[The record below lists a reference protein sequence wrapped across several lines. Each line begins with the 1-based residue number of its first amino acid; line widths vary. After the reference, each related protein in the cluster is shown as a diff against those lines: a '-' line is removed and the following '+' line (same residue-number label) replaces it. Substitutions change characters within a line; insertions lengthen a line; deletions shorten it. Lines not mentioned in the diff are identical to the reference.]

1 MAELRVAQRAIGII
15 GAGIAGPVFALQML
29 SHPTLRSLYKVTLF
43 DQGSD
48 PYTLSDTERM
58 QTAGAAVGMSPN
70 GIYPLYQLGLKED
83 IEKISTEIVGVSTW
97 RAAYGPDSKP
107 FQRVKDTVPGP
118 HKLISRAE
126 YASWSEDLQTNMRAM
141 ERRQLRAV
149 LLDRIKSLGGD
160 ISWGKRLH
168 ALEALPDGSIKALF
182 DDHHERTLDLVV
194 GADGGWSR
202 VRQHIILQQNH
213 SASTTAAAA
222 ARWAP
227 PYSNASNVYG
237 IATHAPLQPGRDDT
251 HGILLPRGLLSTSPL
266 PANHIRW
273 DLMVPEPADAPP
285 HDVPAPV
292 SPAADEEEPW
302 QAAIAPGPY
311 PRARTAALLRRHAA
325 VFHPSARTF
334 GRLLARSTR
343 IVHAPL
349 RQRVWTR
356 SEIQGGGNGVVVGDA
371 ARLMLPSSGSGA
383 AFAVEDGSVL
393 AAAILNNPPRGE
405 RGGFQEAL
413 GRYAAARVGRGEKMR
428 ARADVYAKVVLGA
441 RWWWRVVREGVV
453 LLAAAAA
460 AAGGQGCGTGA
471 RYVFFFPHLWGVL
484 TVFAGPGRMSS
495 SSRSISGWMCGWRR
509 SDECPECGSLV
520 FLYPDGKNCTC
531 NSEAGETFVQ
541 RNPCKIHSKA
551 PLTTEISKSRSA
563 SMDHVPRLLPAYYPS
578 PPC

>member
-29 SHPTLRSLYKVTLF
+29 SHPALRSLYKVTLF

-58 QTAGAAVGMSPN
+58 QTAGAAIGMSPN
-70 GIYPLYQLGLKED
+70 GIYPLYQLGLKEE
-83 IEKISTEIVGVSTW
+83 IEKISTDIVGVSTW

-141 ERRQLRAV
+141 ERRQLRAI

-160 ISWGKRLH
+160 ISWGRRLH
-168 ALEALPDGSIKALF
+168 ALEPLPDGSIKALF
-182 DDHHERTLDLVV
+182 DGHHERTLDLVV

-202 VRQHIILQQNH
+202 VRQHIILQQNPN
-213 SASTTAAAA
+213 ATAAAA

-237 IATHAPLQPGRDDT
+237 IATHAPLRPGHHDDADT
-251 HGILLPRGLLSTSPL
+251 HGILLPQGLLSTSPL
-266 PANHIRW
+266 PANQIRW
-273 DLMVPEPADAPP
+273 VLMVPEPADAPSP
-285 HDVPAPV
+285 DVPAPV
-292 SPAADEEEPW
+292 SPAAADEEPW

-311 PRARTAALLRRHAA
+311 PRARTAALLRRHAS

-356 SEIQGGGNGVVVGDA
+356 DEIQGGGNGVVVGDA

-383 AFAVEDGSVL
+383 AFAVEDGTLL
-393 AAAILNNPPRGE
+393 AGAILNNPPRGE

-413 GRYAAARVGRGEKMR
+413 GRYAEARVGRGEKMR

-453 LLAAAAA
+453 LLAAAA
-460 AAGGQGCGTGA
+460 GGQGGGTGA
-471 RYVFFFPHLWGVL
+471 RYVFSFLACGVWL

-495 SSRSISGWMCGWRR
+495 SSRSISGWM
-509 SDECPECGSLV
+509 
-520 FLYPDGKNCTC
+520 
-531 NSEAGETFVQ
+531 
-541 RNPCKIHSKA
+541 
-551 PLTTEISKSRSA
+551 
-563 SMDHVPRLLPAYYPS
+563 
-578 PPC
+578 